1 MAKLMQT
8 FRLTQIDP
16 KGHYL
21 IIVYTQSLDAA
32 ALRVADTQGSRT
44 LFAYRLIQ
52 QHGSGHPYDHY
63 HERRVDFCEGGGG
76 LVCVW
81 FI

>member
-32 ALRVADTQGSRT
+32 ALRVADTQGGET
-44 LFAYRLIQ
+44 LEPAE
-52 QHGSGHPYDHY
+52 H
-63 HERRVDFCEGGGG
+63 
-76 LVCVW
+76 
-81 FI
+81 